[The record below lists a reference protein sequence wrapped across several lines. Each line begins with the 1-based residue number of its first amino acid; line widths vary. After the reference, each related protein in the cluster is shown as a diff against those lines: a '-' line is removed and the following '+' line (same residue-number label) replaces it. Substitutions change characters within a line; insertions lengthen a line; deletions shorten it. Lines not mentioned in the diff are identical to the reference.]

1 MNIFQLPYH
10 QILKHWYDLRLEASN
25 LDLQSQCILID
36 KFWQNCPIQN
46 HYLHPDFI
54 NDWPNPWELVLDNHY
69 CIYARALGMVY
80 TLLMLGINDID
91 FVVAKNENSEDVV
104 LVIVKNKY
112 ILNYWP
118 NTVETNKLSD
128 FTLLRFISI
137 NSLRNKIR

>member
-1 MNIFQLPYH
+1 
-10 QILKHWYDLRLEASN
+10 
-25 LDLQSQCILID
+25 
-36 KFWQNCPIQN
+36 
-46 HYLHPDFI
+46 
-54 NDWPNPWELVLDNHY
+54 
-69 CIYARALGMVY
+69 MVY